1 MNHTRVLHSVEGFL
15 KQHSGK
21 DFCIVCVIKY
31 ARISKQDDQDWARHV
46 LLTSDWGKRVKLGIC
61 IRCDK
66 IAETWRWE
74 FPGVRMSTDKP

>member
-1 MNHTRVLHSVEGFL
+1 MGFTRVIHSIEGFL

-21 DFCIVCVIKY
+21 DFCMDCVIQY
-31 ARISKQDDQDWARHV
+31 ARISQQEDQVMARYV
-46 LLTSDWGKRVKLGIC
+46 LLTSDWGERTPRGMC

-66 IAETWRWE
+66 VTETWRWE